1 MSTTDRQ
8 CPRCGTRF
16 QPDQQVCPNCYTPYP
31 ADPYQTPSPYAPSGS
46 SGAFDPTVRSDPQ
59 QLSGYDHDAA
69 TVSASPYASSNPYS
83 SNNPYGSSDPY
94 ASNNENSTV
103 PPAYP
108 EQQGPVPP
116 AQSGYPGQ
124 QGPVPSVYP
133 GQQGAVGYQQNAP
146 YPSYSQPGQ
155 QVPNPAPYS
164 PYPYPAYPQKKPA
177 SAGKILLIIGSVFL
191 GVIVVLCSV
200 FYAIGKS
207 FDSHPVAD
215 SSTPTAITTTPITT
229 TPQATAGPI
238 SQGDVPTPTGQALF
252 ADDFTDNHNNWD
264 LSHGDNYSIAIN
276 KGLTIHDS
284 NGNEYLTENV
294 PGSDQ
299 WTDFRVDLTY
309 TPNLQ
314 GDSDLAGIIFRS
326 QPISTDNQEGPK
338 GYLLKI
344 DNQGDYVI
352 RKVTTPVSATNPKA
366 VYTDLQ
372 TGETDTP
379 LLLGDPVNV
388 TLMVKG
394 NAMTLYLNGKYM
406 NTTTDSSSPFTTGN
420 LELFVVG
427 SSQGTSTDATFTH
440 VDVYPAPDTLPSV

>member
-1 MSTTDRQ
+1 MAPVFNLIS
-8 CPRCGTRF
+8 RCVQTVTF
-16 QPDQQVCPNCYTPYP
+16 PIPLFLD
-31 ADPYQTPSPYAPSGS
+31 QTPSPYAPSGS
-46 SGAFDPTVRSDPQ
+46 SGALDSTVRSEPQ

-83 SNNPYGSSDPY
+83 SSNPYGSSDPY

-103 PPAYP
+103 PPVYP
-108 EQQGPVPP
+108 EQQGPVSP
-116 AQSGYPGQ
+116 AQPGYPGQ

-146 YPSYSQPGQ
+146 YPSYPQPGQ
-155 QVPNPAPYS
+155 PVPNPAPYS

-191 GVIVVLCSV
+191 GVIVVLCSIFSV
-200 FYAIGKS
+200 IGMN
-207 FDSHPVAD
+207 
-215 SSTPTAITTTPITT
+215 SSE
-229 TPQATAGPI
+229 ATLLQSPRPRPRSRRPRLRRLRRLLLAP
-238 SQGDVPTPTGQALF
+238 SVRYVPTPTGQALF

-284 NGNEYLTENV
+284 NGNEYLTEKV

-326 QPISTDNQEGPK
+326 QRISADNQEGPK

-352 RKVTTPVSATNPKA
+352 RKVTKPVSATNPKA

-394 NAMTLYLNGKYM
+394 NAMTLYLNGK
-406 NTTTDSSSPFTTGN
+406 
-420 LELFVVG
+420 
-427 SSQGTSTDATFTH
+427 
-440 VDVYPAPDTLPSV
+440 